1 MISFIQEKRIV
12 MSERK
17 YDFNEYDRNEFSR
30 VLYNLKFEEWSVN
43 NFISHLQILLDREP
57 DKTKKEEYAHR
68 IKSIKKR
75 KPMEIKSRDI
85 GFVANR
91 TKSTV
96 DKWIAYSGSNEPKLP
111 DIEVLPYLSRA
122 FGVSTDCLLGLVP
135 FPEIDKG
142 DFPNLNK
149 YGIDIDSFQ
158 KVYNLECNEQNDF
171 FYVLKALDLL
181 LAQNSSSFSLL
192 INIGKYLTSDEKQT
206 GVFLDNMNLFDLTM
220 FIQNMIMNVPPENKT
235 QFIDE
240 TLREEGITKLR
251 YLTDITI
258 DNIIAELKRYKVEL
272 KALEVDK

>member
-1 MISFIQEKRIV
+1 MISLIQEKRIV

-96 DKWIAYSGSNEPKLP
+96 DKWIAYSGNSEPKLP
-111 DIEVLPYLSRA
+111 DNEAISQGYSPC
-122 FGVSTDCLLGLVP
+122 G
-135 FPEIDKG
+135 
-142 DFPNLNK
+142 N
-149 YGIDIDSFQ
+149 
-158 KVYNLECNEQNDF
+158 CN
-171 FYVLKALDLL
+171 
-181 LAQNSSSFSLL
+181 
-192 INIGKYLTSDEKQT
+192 
-206 GVFLDNMNLFDLTM
+206 
-220 FIQNMIMNVPPENKT
+220 P
-235 QFIDE
+235 
-240 TLREEGITKLR
+240 
-251 YLTDITI
+251 
-258 DNIIAELKRYKVEL
+258 
-272 KALEVDK
+272 

>member
-1 MISFIQEKRIV
+1 MIFVSFCAKIIKIISFIQEKGII

-43 NFISHLQILLDREP
+43 NFISHLQTLLDRET

-122 FGVSTDCLLGLVP
+122 FGVSADCLLGLVP

-149 YGIDIDSFQ
+149 YGIDIDFFQ

-181 LAQNSSSFSLL
+181 LAQNSSSFSL
-192 INIGKYLTSDEKQT
+192 
-206 GVFLDNMNLFDLTM
+206 
-220 FIQNMIMNVPPENKT
+220 P
-235 QFIDE
+235 
-240 TLREEGITKLR
+240 
-251 YLTDITI
+251 
-258 DNIIAELKRYKVEL
+258 
-272 KALEVDK
+272 